1 MFFSTLYNLQERAQ
15 WTELTLINYNLK
27 GWQENLQIFLKI
39 KWYIFADFI
48 VNYDKC
54 EINNEDACLEMSK
67 WWTYDVMWR
76 HNSPRPERVTD
87 VKFLATT
94 AKICAFVIKL
104 NKSTNESG
112 FTESRKNVKKNW
124 KCKF

>member
-1 MFFSTLYNLQERAQ
+1 MFFSTLFSLQERAQ

-48 VNYDKC
+48 VNYNNC
-54 EINNEDACLEMSK
+54 EIKNEDACLEMSK
-67 WWTYDVMWR
+67 WWIYDVMWR
-76 HNSPRPERVTD
+76 HNSPRPERVTN

-94 AKICAFVIKL
+94 ATICAFVIKW
-104 NKSTNESG
+104 NKITNESG
-112 FTESRKNVKKNW
+112 FTESRKKM
-124 KCKF
+124 